1 MGAFLYRFNRYNT
14 RLFVDC
20 VLHLLLSVVRPH
32 VVNEADRPG
41 PPRNRVCIHRLSR
54 LTDLDEVWL
63 VSVFRRLRWRLR
75 PCLSRSITSDPAG
88 TRLDSTNRLAL
99 EGDAVRNAPVTE
111 QIAR

>member
-1 MGAFLYRFNRYNT
+1 MGAFLYRFNWSNT

-32 VVNEADRPG
+32 VDNEADRPRP
-41 PPRNRVCIHRLSR
+41 PPRNRMCIHRLSR
-54 LTDLDEVWL
+54 LSDPDAVWL

-75 PCLSRSITSDPAG
+75 PCLITSDPAG
-88 TRLDSTNRLAL
+88 TRLDSTNRLPL
-99 EGDAVRNAPVTE
+99 EGDAVRNAPVSE